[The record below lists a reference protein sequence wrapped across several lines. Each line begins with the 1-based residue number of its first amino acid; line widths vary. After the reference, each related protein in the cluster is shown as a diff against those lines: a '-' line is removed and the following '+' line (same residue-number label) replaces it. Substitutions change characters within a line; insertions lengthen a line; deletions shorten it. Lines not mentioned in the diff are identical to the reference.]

1 MKIKEVFNRITEN
14 WPVKASCFLMAL
26 CLYVFYTLSIQDSKT
41 FTVPLTIQSKNGIAV
56 AGNYPKRVRVTLKG
70 KTEDIASVRESE
82 VSAYLDLNYLASDG
96 TYKLPV
102 LVDLSQQALLLETLE
117 VHVSPQEVSLKVEEE
132 ISAYVPVTALIKG
145 TPAHGYELAETIVEP
160 DEVLVKGPRSQVL
173 NCTRLQ
179 TQAVSIKNANSDV
192 VKTVKP
198 DNLGSTLHLAEN
210 KELTVKALIVPS
222 IYTRR
227 FENYAVYYA
236 NVPDGF
242 SVYPPNINVSFVLK
256 GRVADLE
263 KYNPPSSS
271 LYIDFSEFK
280 ETGSYEAK
288 ITAAFPQAYEV
299 VEAPP
304 LKATVEL
311 RKIDSNAEFEQ
322 KIEDIIESQ
331 TPEELLQ
338 NGAEEIQEQDES
350 GVESQ

>member
-26 CLYVFYTLSIQDSKT
+26 CLYVFYTLSLQDSKT
-41 FTVPLTIQSKNGIAV
+41 FTVPLTVQSKNGIAV

-70 KTEDIASVRESE
+70 KTEEIASVRESE

-132 ISAYVPVTALIKG
+132 ISAYVPVSALIKG
-145 TPAHGYELAETIVEP
+145 TPSHGYELSETIVEP
-160 DEVLVKGPRSQVL
+160 DEVLIKGPRSQVL
-173 NCTRLQ
+173 NCTRVQ
-179 TQAVSIKNANSDV
+179 TQAVSVKNATADV
-192 VKTVKP
+192 VKTVRA

-222 IYTRR
+222 IYSRR

-236 NVPDGF
+236 NVPEGF
-242 SVYPPNINVSFVLK
+242 SVYPPNINVTFTLK
-256 GRVADLE
+256 GRVAELE
-263 KYNPPSSS
+263 KYTPTSNS
-271 LYIDFSEFK
+271 LYIDFTEFK

-288 ITAAFPQAYEV
+288 IITAFPQAYEL
-299 VEAPP
+299 VEKP
-304 LKATVEL
+304 LSKATVEL

-322 KIEDIIESQ
+322 KIDDIIESQ
-331 TPEELLQ
+331 TPEEPLQ
-338 NGAEEIQEQDES
+338 NPGEELQEKVEPS
-350 GVESQ
+350 AESQ